1 MLALMERGVMMRKMI
16 SLLLISLMVCFV
28 GCGNQKRAVH
38 LPVPEYPLSKDVIEI
53 AMEKV
58 SLPSNL
64 TIEENDC
71 DDPEDIKSSSF
82 TLRHPTKD
90 LFAGHCLSILTHKA
104 DKFTSIGITVSSIDQ
119 EESFTDIEMEQA
131 IRFATYLFWQ
141 DENDMEIYNAF
152 MKDYVEGEQITWE
165 KEIDGIDCKIDV
177 YDSDSAPIRFQIAF
191 STNMK
196 AQLKRINSRG

>member
-1 MLALMERGVMMRKMI
+1 MKKKM
-16 SLLLISLMVCFV
+16 SLFLISLMLCLA
-28 GCGNQKRAVH
+28 GCGNQEKAAQ
-38 LPVPEYPLSKDVIEI
+38 LPVPEYPLSKEVIEV

-58 SLPSNL
+58 SLPSDL
-64 TIEENDC
+64 TLEENNC
-71 DDPEDIKSSSF
+71 DVPEDIKSTSF

-90 LFAGHCLSILTHKA
+90 LFVGHCLSILTHKA